1 MQTRSLSEVALSP
14 GMEVPAA
21 HTPKIGRP
29 SGRRS
34 SLPARDAVVGNLG
47 DAFTPSH
54 GARTTWA
61 AACSPSGEA
70 SDADEVTMR
79 APADACGSL
88 ACSHGMLSPST
99 ARALG
104 ELATA
109 GLALLSHLPDA
120 PRDDLV
126 QALAKGQNPLLQA
139 IMEVE
144 AADNSQAALAPSAAA
159 PMRCPQ
165 SKPTARNQ
173 NSPSNVELE
182 VHALLQNLDSKLDV
196 GYVSNDSASK
206 ILATSQ
212 ANEIEDSAPDPQSQ
226 SKTPRHQGTQRAN
239 AVSDLFCVLWVLLSF
254 VVTLLMALLLRLSRV
269 AILLLPPSAKL
280 ANAVASSVA
289 ASIRTP
295 AWGTVAA
302 PVFVSSVLSCS
313 TLIFVQSL
321 PGRSPNR
328 CPREF

>member
-1 MQTRSLSEVALSP
+1 MATRSLSECYTEAAPSP

-21 HTPKIGRP
+21 QTPKIGRP

-47 DAFTPSH
+47 DAFTPSR

-61 AACSPSGEA
+61 AAAPLPSGE

-144 AADNSQAALAPSAAA
+144 AADNSQAALAPSAAV

-165 SKPTARNQ
+165 PKPTERNQ
-173 NSPSNVELE
+173 SSPSNVELE

-196 GYVSNDSASK
+196 GYVSDDSASK

-212 ANEIEDSAPDPQSQ
+212 ANEIEHSAPDPQSQ
-226 SKTPRHQGTQRAN
+226 SKNAGRQGTQRVN
-239 AVSDLFCVLWVLLSF
+239 AVSDLFCVLWILLSF
-254 VVTLLMALLLRLSRV
+254 VVTLLMALLIRLSRV
-269 AILLLPPSAKL
+269 LILLLPPAAKL
-280 ANAVASSVA
+280 AHAVASSLA

-302 PVFVSSVLSCS
+302 PVSALSVLSY
-313 TLIFVQSL
+313 
-321 PGRSPNR
+321 
-328 CPREF
+328 